1 MPKNTVFIHT
11 NAKQLLGAYV
21 GAYALRRNS
30 ANPEA
35 FEVRVLERESYAF
48 FDAKEGQSFL
58 RAGVTRVW
66 RNDDLQSF
74 TPLRYMPP
82 ELMEFQ
88 GRAVVTDPDV
98 FAVGDINELLT
109 RDMQGKAIMAVPR
122 DGHNDQKGYIATS
135 VMLLDCARLTHWD
148 CETQFNELFEMKRDY
163 VPWITLQLEPRET
176 VGFLEPE
183 WNHFDTLNDRTKLL
197 HNTKRNTQ
205 PWKTGLPVDYT
216 VREGRRFGILP
227 NSWFAA
233 SRYKPH
239 PDPRQEA
246 LFFGLLR
253 ECLECGEIG
262 EDVVRAEMRNGHIR
276 QDTLEL
282 LDRTP
287 PLAARAAAE

>member
-30 ANPEA
+30 ASPEA

-48 FDAKEGQSFL
+48 FDKKEGQSFL

-82 ELMEFQ
+82 ALMEFQ

-148 CETQFNELFEMKRDY
+148 CETQFNELFDMKRDY

-183 WNHFDTLNDRTKLL
+183 WNHFDTLNDKTKLL

-246 LFFGLLR
+246 FFFGLLR

-262 EDVVRAEMRNGHIR
+262 EDVVRAEMRNGNIR
-276 QDTLEL
+276 QDTMDL

>member
-1 MPKNTVFIHT
+1 MTQNTVFIHT
-11 NAKQLLGAYV
+11 NAKQILGAHV

-30 ANPEA
+30 ATPEA
-35 FEVRVLERESYAF
+35 FAVKILERESF
-48 FDAKEGQSFL
+48 SFLDAKEGESFL

-74 TPLRYMPP
+74 TPLRFLPP
-82 ELMEFQ
+82 ELMGYQ

-98 FAVGDINELLT
+98 FAVGDIAPLLT

-135 VMLLDCARLTHWD
+135 VMLLDCARLTHWN
-148 CETQFNELFEMKRDY
+148 CEEQFNELFEMKRDY
-163 VPWITLQLEPRET
+163 VSWITLQLEPRET
-176 VGFLEPE
+176 IGFLEPE
-183 WNHFDTLNDRTKLL
+183 WNHFDTLNARTKLL

-216 VREGRRFGILP
+216 LREGRCFGILP
-227 NSWFAA
+227 KSWFAA

-246 LFFGLLR
+246 FFFGLLR
-253 ECLECGEIG
+253 EGLEKGVIS
-262 EDVVRAEMRNGHIR
+262 EDLVREEMRRDHVR
-276 QDTLEL
+276 HDALEL
-282 LDRTP
+282 IDRTP
-287 PLAARAAAE
+287 PLAAMAAAE